1 MAATPLSLP
10 AAGHTRRPAAINRGA
25 DGQRR
30 ARALHQPRRGEPA
43 APPSKGQRWG
53 TIAYM
58 VAIHLLAV
66 VALLPRFWSWQAVA
80 TLLILYWVTA
90 CLGVTIGYHRLLS

>member
-10 AAGHTRRPAAINRGA
+10 AAGHTRRPAAINSGT
-25 DGQRR
+25 DGLRR

-53 TIAYM
+53 TIAFM

-66 VALLPRFWSWQAVA
+66 VALDEGPHLNTTLVGVDTADLRVGLRLRAVGEQGCR
-80 TLLILYWVTA
+80 W
-90 CLGVTIGYHRLLS
+90 